1 MQRQERYKLMSTK
14 IQKESICANPGK
26 QNQDSY
32 YSGFGREYNL
42 PVRLTEK
49 HQMGLWVMN
58 EIKKQVRMLLE

>member
-1 MQRQERYKLMSTK
+1 MSTK
-14 IQKESICANPGK
+14 IQKESICVNPGK

>member
-1 MQRQERYKLMSTK
+1 MSTK
-14 IQKESICANPGK
+14 IQKESICVNPGK

-49 HQMGLWVMN
+49 HQLGF
-58 EIKKQVRMLLE
+58 

>member
-14 IQKESICANPGK
+14 IQKESICVNPGK

-49 HQMGLWVMN
+49 HQMGF
-58 EIKKQVRMLLE
+58 